1 MSRRVALV
9 LVLLGIVA
17 RGASAAAP
25 VRVSLVR
32 PVPPAVAGQA
42 WIAKLA
48 VRPRSFRGTVEVAAS
63 GARRLTAAASRGGSS
78 YRARFV
84 FPQPGRWTLTARAGG
99 STSRPGSIQ
108 VRTAPRTPIVLS
120 EPTSIDL
127 EPGGTLLGVENS
139 PGRLLRV
146 DPATGTI
153 LVLAP
158 SLVRPHAVARAPSG
172 TIFLSGS
179 NLLRRISGTGAPETV
194 LETDVDTGPLAIAPN
209 GDVYFTT
216 ATRVFRLPG
225 GSSTPVR
232 IAGTGTEGGAG
243 DSGPAVD
250 AQVSAPHGIAVAADR
265 AVLVSDTGSNR
276 VRRIDPVSGVIA
288 AFAQVGAPLSMDVAA
303 DGTIYV
309 VESSTNRVV
318 HLSATG
324 ARLGLVGSIFQVPYD
339 VEVAPDGG
347 VYVLEA
353 GPAGG
358 IKRVAPDGTV
368 AIVSRP

>member
-1 MSRRVALV
+1 MPCLSLRMSRRVALV

-48 VRPRSFRGTVEVAAS
+48 ARPRSFRGTVEVAAS
-63 GARRLTAAASRGGSS
+63 GARRLTAAASRSGSS

-99 STSRPGSIQ
+99 STSRLGSIQ

-127 EPGGTLLGVENS
+127 EPGGTLLVVENS

-158 SLVRPHAVARAPSG
+158 SLVRPYAVARAPSG

-179 NLLRRISGTGAPETV
+179 NLLRRQQHHTGGLLARPLSRKSPVSCARSAEATAHRRR
-194 LETDVDTGPLAIAPN
+194 TDCP
-209 GDVYFTT
+209 
-216 ATRVFRLPG
+216 FRLRRG
-225 GSSTPVR
+225 R
-232 IAGTGTEGGAG
+232 RRDAG
-243 DSGPAVD
+243 DTTGCPPGLYNGNRCLTRAAAPATCGAAAEVP
-250 AQVSAPHGIAVAADR
+250 ANPLVPQVEKAP
-265 AVLVSDTGSNR
+265 
-276 VRRIDPVSGVIA
+276 
-288 AFAQVGAPLSMDVAA
+288 
-303 DGTIYV
+303 
-309 VESSTNRVV
+309 
-318 HLSATG
+318 
-324 ARLGLVGSIFQVPYD
+324 
-339 VEVAPDGG
+339 
-347 VYVLEA
+347 
-353 GPAGG
+353 
-358 IKRVAPDGTV
+358 
-368 AIVSRP
+368 